1 MKNKEIQ
8 YRKTLS
14 IIRSLGLTITLLF
27 ILMIGCS
34 KDSSKKTASNLL
46 NHPKALANEEKY
58 EEAFQE
64 FNRLVTDDVLKD
76 YPELRAEATFRVAHT
91 LQMLSRYDEAIS
103 HYNNFMTQ
111 FPENQWIENTLYARG
126 LCYYGLQNYEAA
138 RSSFTECLN
147 RFPNSQFKEGLQRL
161 IKESLIQD
169 AQALLN
175 FPKML
180 ANENKNEEAFQEFN
194 KLITSDMLKDYPEL
208 RAEATFRVAHTLQML
223 SRYDEAISHYNNF
236 MTQFPENQWIEN
248 TLYARGLCYYGLQNY
263 EAARSSFTE
272 CLNRFPNS
280 QFKEALHK
288 FIKASFLEDAKALAN
303 DGKYREA
310 YNEFNRLVVG
320 DALKNYPDLQ
330 AEIQTEAQFGANSSF
345 FKQVSKDDPELAP
358 YTDFVTEF
366 YESPLVEDIDDVL
379 FRIGQLNFD
388 LKNYEDSRR
397 AFKKVLVE
405 FPESDL
411 KQSTLYNLA
420 AANFNLAN
428 YKDSRDTFRKLLTEF
443 PNTQRENKERAQYY
457 IGLSDFNLEN
467 YVTSRSTFE
476 NFVRSFSDS
485 ELKDD
490 AAYFIAS
497 SFLKEAEK
505 KEQKVSEALRQGS
518 NDLALAYSDE
528 KLIDY
533 DEALHR
539 YTDFITQFPGSQYV
553 SNAYLDQGN
562 IYFDRDKYDTARTKY
577 EAALQSTDDVNLQA
591 EIQFKI
597 GQTYYNQDQFENSI
611 VAYKLL
617 LEKYPKSN
625 FAADAKFKIAHSHF
639 RLEDWSNAAITY
651 QRVIDEHPKA
661 INVISICLYQIGEAY
676 FELATE
682 HHESDETKKAREN
695 FEKALNQF
703 RKILNDFPTDNIAP
717 HALQGMMSSLSAL
730 DRKDEMEHLVLQYS
744 LISSTDISEP
754 SSDVD
759 LIGISYFRIA
769 LKEEHLKAYKE
780 ALESYLKTIP
790 LVKTPLIKAQSYYRR
805 GVIYQE
811 KLDSPEKK
819 KAEEAFQILIREY
832 GDSKNSSVVSMVADA
847 HIRLSELLDKP
858 IPEEEKR
865 DLIDQRALGSTVLL
879 VMEDTNGRYHG
890 SGSGFFVAPGYIV
903 TNYHVVRGAAG
914 GYAELT
920 GENAGSEDKTKF
932 DIQGYT
938 AVNKERDLV
947 ILKVSG
953 ISPPELPLG
962 NSEDVDRNDS
972 VYAVGTPLGKE
983 YLKGT
988 ISPGSISKIHKN
1000 ANGRQIS
1007 LQHNAPT
1014 YPGNSG
1020 GPLLNRNGEV
1030 IGIHSGTAQ
1039 FLDPNLNVQRA
1050 HGIHFA
1056 IPSNDL
1062 SDLLRKVSRPRPL
1075 RQAELSKS
1083 AHIAQ

>member
-1 MKNKEIQ
+1 MKNKEVQ
-8 YRKTLS
+8 YPKTLS
-14 IIRSLGLTITLLF
+14 IIKSLGLAITLLF

-34 KDSSKKTASNLL
+34 KDSSKKTTSNLL
-46 NHPKALANEEKY
+46 NHPKALANEGKY

-64 FNRLVTDDVLKD
+64 FNRLATGDVLKN

-111 FPENQWIENTLYARG
+111 FPDSQWVENALYARG
-126 LCYYGLQNYEAA
+126 LCYHHGLSNYEAA
-138 RSSFTECLN
+138 RNSFTQCLD
-147 RFPNSQFKEGLQRL
+147 RFPNSQFKEAIQEH
-161 IKESLIQD
+161 IKESFLED
-169 AQALLN
+169 AKTLLSK
-175 FPKML
+175 PKAL
-180 ANENKNEEAFQEFN
+180 ANEKKYEEAFQEFN
-194 KLITSDMLKDYPEL
+194 RLATGDALKNYPEL

-223 SRYDEAISHYNNF
+223 SRYDEAIDLYNNF
-236 MTQFPENQWIEN
+236 MTQFPDSQWVENA
-248 TLYARGLCYYGLQNY
+248 LYARGLCYYNLQNY
-263 EAARSSFTE
+263 EDARISFTE
-272 CLNRFPNS
+272 CLDRFPNS
-280 QFKEALHK
+280 QFKEAIQEH
-288 FIKASFLEDAKALAN
+288 IKESFLEDAKTLAN

-310 YNEFNRLVVG
+310 YKEFNRLVTG
-320 DALKNYPDLQ
+320 DALKDYLDLQ
-330 AEIQTEAQFGANSSF
+330 AEIRTEAQIGANSSF
-345 FKQVSKDDPELAP
+345 FKQVSKDDPELSP

-379 FRIGQLNFD
+379 FRIGQLNFA

-397 AFKKVLVE
+397 AFEKVLVE

-457 IGLSDFNLEN
+457 MGRSDFNLEN
-467 YVTSRSTFE
+467 YVISRSTFE

-490 AAYFIAS
+490 AAYFIAR
-497 SFLKEAEK
+497 SFLKDAEK

-518 NDLALAYSDE
+518 NDLALVYSDQ

-539 YTDFITQFPGSQYV
+539 YTDFINQFPESQYV

-562 IYFDRDKYDTARTKY
+562 IYFHRDKYDTARTKY
-577 EAALQSTDDVNLQA
+577 EAALQSTDDINLQA

-617 LEKYPKSN
+617 LEKYSKSN

-639 RLEDWSNAAITY
+639 RLEDWSNAAIAY

-661 INVISICLYQIGEAY
+661 ANVISICLYQIGEAY

-717 HALQGMMSSLSAL
+717 HARQGMMSSLDVL
-730 DRKDEMEHLVLQYS
+730 ERKDEMERLVLQYG
-744 LISSTDISEP
+744 LISSMDISEP

-780 ALESYLKTIP
+780 ALESYLKTIS

-811 KLDSPEKK
+811 KLDSPDEKN
-819 KAEEAFQILIREY
+819 AEEAFQILIREY
-832 GDSKNSSVVSMVADA
+832 SDSKNSSVASMVADA

-858 IPEEEKR
+858 IPEERKR
-865 DLIDQRALGSTVLL
+865 DLIDQMALGSTVLL
-879 VMEDTNGRYHG
+879 TMIDTNGHQRG
-890 SGSGFFVAPGYIV
+890 KGSGFFVGPGLIA
-903 TNYHVVRGAAG
+903 TNYHVVRGKAG
-914 GYAELT
+914 GHAEIV
-920 GENAGSEDKTKF
+920 GENATSEEKIKF

-938 AVNKERDLV
+938 AVNKKRDLV

-953 ISPPELPLG
+953 ISPSKLPIG
-962 NSEDVDRNDS
+962 NSEKMGRNDP
-972 VYAVGTPLGKE
+972 VYAVGTPLGDE

-988 ISPGSISKIHKN
+988 TSSGSIGKIHKD
-1000 ANGRQIS
+1000 AKGKQVT
-1007 LQHNAPT
+1007 LQHDAPT

-1020 GPLLNRNGEV
+1020 GPLLNRDGEV
-1030 IGIHSGTAQ
+1030 IGIHKSTVG
-1039 FLDPNLNVQRA
+1039 FRDRNLNFQRA

-1062 SDLLRKVSRPRPL
+1062 SELLKKVGRLKPL
-1075 RQAELSKS
+1075 RLIELE
-1083 AHIAQ
+1083 

>member
-1 MKNKEIQ
+1 
-8 YRKTLS
+8 
-14 IIRSLGLTITLLF
+14 
-27 ILMIGCS
+27 
-34 KDSSKKTASNLL
+34 
-46 NHPKALANEEKY
+46 
-58 EEAFQE
+58 
-64 FNRLVTDDVLKD
+64 
-76 YPELRAEATFRVAHT
+76 
-91 LQMLSRYDEAIS
+91 MLSRYDEAIS
-103 HYNNFMTQ
+103 LYNNFMTQ
-111 FPENQWIENTLYARG
+111 FPESQWVENTLYAKG
-126 LCYYGLQNYEAA
+126 LCYHHGLRNYEAA
-138 RSSFTECLN
+138 RSSFTECLD
-147 RFPNSQFKEGLQRL
+147 RFPS
-161 IKESLIQD
+161 
-169 AQALLN
+169 
-175 FPKML
+175 
-180 ANENKNEEAFQEFN
+180 
-194 KLITSDMLKDYPEL
+194 
-208 RAEATFRVAHTLQML
+208 
-223 SRYDEAISHYNNF
+223 
-236 MTQFPENQWIEN
+236 
-248 TLYARGLCYYGLQNY
+248 
-263 EAARSSFTE
+263 
-272 CLNRFPNS
+272 S
-280 QFKEALHK
+280 QFKEALQG
-288 FIKASFLEDAKALAN
+288 FIKESFLEDAKALAN

-310 YNEFNRLVVG
+310 YKEFNRLVTSDV
-320 DALKNYPDLQ
+320 LKNYPDLQ
-330 AEIQTEAQFGANSSF
+330 AEIRTEAQFGANSSF
-345 FKQVSKDDPELAP
+345 FKQVSKDDQELSP

-366 YESPLVEDIDDVL
+366 YESPLVEDIDGVL
-379 FRIGQLNFD
+379 FRIGQLNFA

-397 AFKKVLVE
+397 AFEKVLVE

-411 KQSTLYNLA
+411 KQRTLYDLA

-428 YKDSRDTFRKLLTEF
+428 YKNSRDTFRKLLTEF
-443 PNTQRENKERAQYY
+443 PNTQYKKRALYN
-457 IGLSDFNLEN
+457 IGLSDFKLKN
-467 YVTSRSTFE
+467 YVASRSTFE

-490 AAYFIAS
+490 AAYHIAR
-497 SFLKEAEK
+497 SFLKEAES
-505 KEQKVSEALRQGS
+505 KEQKVSEASRQGLNELAS
-518 NDLALAYSDE
+518 AYNDQ
-528 KLIDY
+528 KLINY
-533 DEALHR
+533 DQALNY
-539 YTDFITQFPGSQYV
+539 YTDFIKQFPESQYV
-553 SNAYLDQGN
+553 SNAYMDQGN

-597 GQTYYNQDQFENSI
+597 GQTYFNQDQSENSI

-639 RLEDWSNAAITY
+639 RLKDWSNAAITY

-717 HALQGMMSSLSAL
+717 HALQGMMSSLGAL
-730 DRKDEMEHLVLQYS
+730 ERKDEMERPVLQYD
-744 LISSTDISEP
+744 LRSSMDISEP

-780 ALESYLKTIP
+780 ALENYLKTIP

-811 KLDSPEKK
+811 KFDSPDKK
-819 KAEEAFQILIREY
+819 KAEEAFQVLIREY

-879 VMEDTNGRYHG
+879 VMEDTNGRYRG
-890 SGSGFFVAPGYIV
+890 SGSGFFVAPGLIV

-920 GENAGSEDKTKF
+920 GENAVPEDKTKF

-962 NSEDVDRNDS
+962 NSEGVDRNDS

-988 ISPGSISKIHKN
+988 ISPGSIGKIHKDVK
-1000 ANGRQIS
+1000 GKQVL

-1020 GPLLNRNGEV
+1020 GPLLNRDGEV
-1030 IGIHSGTAQ
+1030 IGIHKGTEG
-1039 FLDPNLNVQRA
+1039 FRDRNLNVQRA

-1062 SDLLRKVSRPRPL
+1062 SELLKKVGRPKPL
-1075 RQAELSKS
+1075 PQVELSK
-1083 AHIAQ
+1083 